1 MSRLDHVVDEGRF
14 RAVASATLDGET
26 GTWGTTD
33 SDGVGDLLC
42 VQVDASG
49 ELVLADADNCDGVIW
64 VPEGRRN
71 SFRTTGPQYANDA
84 ALKTVVGGK
93 TYTVFERAIIAEME
107 TGEDPIEAGDRLYS
121 DAAGA
126 VTTTPGGVYLGVAL
140 PNPVTGGVR
149 FLLRIAPN
157 FSGT

>member
-14 RAVASATLDGET
+14 RAVAAAALDGVT

-33 SDGVGDLLC
+33 GTGVGDLLC
-42 VQVDASG
+42 VEVDGNG

-64 VPEGRRN
+64 VPEGRRS
-71 SFRTTGPQYANDA
+71 SFRTAGPQYANDVA
-84 ALKTVVGGK
+84 VKTVVGGK

-107 TGEDPIEAGDRLYS
+107 TGEDPIAEGDRLFS

-126 VTTTPGGVYLGVAL
+126 VTATPGGVYLGVAL
-140 PNPVTGGVR
+140 PNPITGGVR